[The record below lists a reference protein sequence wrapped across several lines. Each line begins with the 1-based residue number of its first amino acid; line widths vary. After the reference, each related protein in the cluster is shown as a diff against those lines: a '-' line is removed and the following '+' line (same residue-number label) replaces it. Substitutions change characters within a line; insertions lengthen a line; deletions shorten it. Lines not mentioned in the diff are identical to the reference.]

1 MIVQN
6 EETIKKRYNVFLIV
20 LMILLCVIGFV
31 LIASASNILD
41 TGKYKLVVSQVI
53 WFCIGLVLF
62 FVFSII
68 DYRILTNFYVIIY
81 LIMIGLLLYVDIKGI
96 NVLGGQRWIKIGPL
110 SFQPSE
116 ISKLLMVIFFAKVVS
131 MQENINAFKNLAK
144 VLFFTIIPIV
154 FVLKQPDLGTASVFV
169 AVIVTILFVAGLSL
183 RYFYI
188 AIGALAVIIPIA
200 WEFILLDYQKDRVR
214 ILFNPELDPLGK
226 GWQVMYS
233 KIAIGSGR
241 LFGKGLF
248 MGTINRLNY
257 LPVKESDFIFGVA
270 GEELGFVG
278 CVVIIVLYSLLIIN
292 LIKIAS
298 DCKDRI
304 GSYIVAGI
312 AGMFGFQMFVNIA
325 MTLAIMP
332 VTGIPLPFIS
342 YGGSSMLT
350 SMASLGIVQNIY
362 RENIKTMF

>member
-20 LMILLCVIGFV
+20 LMILLCIIGFV

-53 WFCIGLVLF
+53 WFCIGLALF

-81 LIMIGLLLYVDIKGI
+81 LIMIGLLLYVDINGI
-96 NVLGGQRWIKIGPL
+96 NVLGGQRWIKVGPL

-144 VLFFTIIPIV
+144 VLFFAIIPIV

-169 AVIVTILFVAGLSL
+169 AVIVTILFVAGLNL

-188 AIGALAVIIPIA
+188 AMGALAVFIPFA
-200 WEFILLDYQKDRVR
+200 WEFILLDYQKDRIR

-270 GEELGFVG
+270 GEELGFIG
-278 CVVIIVLYSLLIIN
+278 CVVIIILYSLLIIN

>member
-1 MIVQN
+1 
-6 EETIKKRYNVFLIV
+6 
-20 LMILLCVIGFV
+20 
-31 LIASASNILD
+31 
-41 TGKYKLVVSQVI
+41 
-53 WFCIGLVLF
+53 
-62 FVFSII
+62 
-68 DYRILTNFYVIIY
+68 
-81 LIMIGLLLYVDIKGI
+81 MIGLLLYVDINGI

-131 MQENINAFKNLAK
+131 MQENINAFENLAK
-144 VLFFTIIPIV
+144 VLFFAIIPII

-169 AVIVTILFVAGLSL
+169 AIIVTILFVAGLSL

-188 AIGALAVIIPIA
+188 AMGALAVFIPIA

-270 GEELGFVG
+270 GEEIGFIG
-278 CVVIIVLYSLLIIN
+278 CIIIIVLYSLLIIN

-298 DCKDRI
+298 DCKDKI

-325 MTLAIMP
+325 MTLGIMP